1 MDLPERV
8 DNFFSLI
15 VCCSFPTVSRW
26 PLAFTYQQIFLCLLL
41 ISTQNLSINE
51 NDLLKYS
58 SKSKPPYF
66 ISIFFKLQS
75 YFFSNCLNVHR
86 NSFPGNQ
93 ILRQQLG
100 RFVYFQKSDRAN
112 VQNGFLNDVWF
123 IKAGFYITFTFLIH
137 DENKPIRRNIIL
149 TLRAFV
155 MLMSLH
161 INLTRHWKLLHF
173 NFYNSILGMKFK

>member
-1 MDLPERV
+1 MVTVYILSHSRHLKPQQDKKFSFYWKWGRCSLNCKTIFLRLDLPERV

-75 YFFSNCLNVHR
+75 YFFSNSLNVLT
-86 NSFPGNQ
+86 PTE
-93 ILRQQLG
+93 ILFLATKYLG
-100 RFVYFQKSDRAN
+100 SSWDD
-112 VQNGFLNDVWF
+112 LF
-123 IKAGFYITFTFLIH
+123 ISRKAIGQ
-137 DENKPIRRNIIL
+137 
-149 TLRAFV
+149 
-155 MLMSLH
+155 MS
-161 INLTRHWKLLHF
+161 KMVF
-173 NFYNSILGMKFK
+173 